1 MVFVMGH
8 IYIGTI
14 GTEGALDGMKTGYC
28 DESWARQHHGIWLDD
43 INSGKIPASR
53 EPENA
58 PLSNIAKK
66 IVRTTT

>member
-1 MVFVMGH
+1 
-8 IYIGTI
+8 
-14 GTEGALDGMKTGYC
+14 MKTGYC